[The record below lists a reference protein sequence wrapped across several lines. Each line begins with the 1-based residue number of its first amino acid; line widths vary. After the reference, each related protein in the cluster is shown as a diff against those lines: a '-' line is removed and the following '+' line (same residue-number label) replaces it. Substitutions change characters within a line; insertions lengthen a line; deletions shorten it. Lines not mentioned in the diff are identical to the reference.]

1 MHRSETRIQTIVL
14 QPTPFCNIRCKY
26 CYLPTRDDKS
36 VMSLDTIKATFER
49 VFASPY
55 AASQITV
62 IWHAGEPLVLPVS
75 YYESAFQAIEQLRPS
90 TVEIRHSFQTNGT
103 LVSKD
108 WADLFRRWK
117 VGVGVSIDGP
127 RHMHDANRVT
137 RAGKGTFDRAIRGA
151 RLLKEEGIPFHVISV
166 LSKEGLER
174 PEELHAFYLSE
185 GIEDVCFN
193 VEESEGDHVS
203 ELMTLSRDSMREKF
217 LNFLHRFW
225 TISRQTPG
233 INFIRE
239 IDGLIPRIFRPEEAQ
254 VANDQVEAF
263 AMLNVDC
270 HGNVSSFSPEL
281 LGYKNER
288 YNDFIVGNVHQQT
301 LQQMFESPAMRA
313 MVSDIDAGVEAC
325 RQECGYFSICGGGAP
340 VNKLSENGTFAST
353 QTSFCNL
360 IQITPANLILGAF
373 EQIEASLTQAT
384 SRRETRTTPPA
395 TIPQFKPLH
404 ANELAVCA

>member
-1 MHRSETRIQTIVL
+1 MLRSEMRIRTIVL

-26 CYLPTRDDKS
+26 CYLPTRDDTS
-36 VMSLDTIKATFER
+36 VMSLDTVKATFER
-49 VFASPY
+49 VFASSY
-55 AASQITV
+55 AASHITV

-90 TVEIRHSFQTNGT
+90 KVEIRHSFQTNAT
-103 LVSKD
+103 LVSKE
-108 WADLFRRWK
+108 WADLFRRWN

-127 RHMHDANRVT
+127 RQMHNANRVT

-166 LSKEGLER
+166 LSREGLDR
-174 PEELHAFYLSE
+174 PEELHAFYLEE

-217 LNFLHRFW
+217 HNFLHRFW
-225 TISRQTPG
+225 TISRERPG

-254 VANDQVEAF
+254 VGNDQVEPF

-270 HGNVSSFSPEL
+270 QGNASSFSPEL
-281 LGYKNER
+281 LGYKNDR
-288 YNDFIVGNVHQQT
+288 YSDFIVGNVHLHT
-301 LQQMFESPAMRA
+301 LEQMRESPAMLA
-313 MVSDIDAGVEAC
+313 MTSDIKSGVEAC
-325 RQECGYFSICGGGAP
+325 REECGYFSICGGGAP

-360 IQITPANLILGAF
+360 IQITPADLILGAF
-373 EQIEASLTQAT
+373 EQVESSLAGV
-384 SRRETRTTPPA
+384 A
-395 TIPQFKPLH
+395 
-404 ANELAVCA
+404 A

>member
-1 MHRSETRIQTIVL
+1 MLPSETKIQTIVL

-36 VMSLDTIKATFER
+36 VMSLDTTKATFER

-55 AASQITV
+55 AASHITV

-108 WADLFRRWK
+108 WADLFRRWD

-137 RAGKGTFDRAIRGA
+137 RAGKGTFDHAIRGA
-151 RLLKEEGIPFHVISV
+151 RLLKAEGIPFHVISV

-174 PEELHAFYLSE
+174 PEELHAFYLEE

-193 VEESEGDHVS
+193 VEESEGNHVS
-203 ELMTLSRDSMREKF
+203 ELMTLSRESMREKF

-225 TISRQTPG
+225 TISRRRPG

-239 IDGLIPRIFRPEEAQ
+239 IDNLIPRIFRPEEAQ
-254 VANDQVEAF
+254 VANDQVEPF
-263 AMLNVDC
+263 SMLNVDC

-288 YNDFIVGNVHQQT
+288 YNDFIVGNVHRQT
-301 LQQMFESPAMRA
+301 LEQMLQSPAMQA
-313 MVSDIDAGVEAC
+313 MVSDISAGVEAC
-325 RQECGYFSICGGGAP
+325 RMECDYFSICGGGAP
-340 VNKLSENGTFAST
+340 VNKLSENGTFVST

-373 EQIEASLTQAT
+373 ERMEVSLTQAA
-384 SRRETRTTPPA
+384 RRGDETMRPA
-395 TIPQFKPLH
+395 TIPQFESIN
-404 ANELAVCA
+404 ANALPACA

>member
-1 MHRSETRIQTIVL
+1 MFRSEMRIQTIVL

-36 VMSLDTIKATFER
+36 VMSLDTIRATFEK

-55 AASQITV
+55 ASTHITV

-90 TVEIRHSFQTNGT
+90 AVEIRHSFQTNGT
-103 LVSKD
+103 LVSKE
-108 WADLFRRWK
+108 WADLFRRWD
-117 VGVGVSIDGP
+117 VRVGVSIDGP
-127 RHMHDANRVT
+127 RHMHDSNRVT
-137 RAGKGTFDRAIRGA
+137 RGGKGTFDLAIRGA

-174 PEELHAFYLSE
+174 PEELHAFYLDQ

-193 VEESEGDHVS
+193 VEESEGSHVS
-203 ELMTLSRDSMREKF
+203 ELMTLSRDSMRAKF

-225 TISRQTPG
+225 TLSRQRPG

-254 VANDQVEAF
+254 IGNDQVEPF

-281 LGYKNER
+281 LGYKNDR
-288 YNDFIVGNVHQQT
+288 YNDFIVGNVHQHT
-301 LQQMFESPAMRA
+301 LEQMRESPAMLA
-313 MVSDIDAGVEAC
+313 MLSDIDAGVEAC
-325 RQECGYFSICGGGAP
+325 RKECNYFSICGGGAP

-373 EQIEASLTQAT
+373 DQMELSLAKPVHAFAD
-384 SRRETRTTPPA
+384 ETTIFAARTA
-395 TIPQFKPLH
+395 ESAH
-404 ANELAVCA
+404 ANALSVCA

>member
-1 MHRSETRIQTIVL
+1 MLRSETRIQTIVL

-90 TVEIRHSFQTNGT
+90 TVQIRHSFQTNGT
-103 LVSKD
+103 LVKKD
-108 WADLFRRWK
+108 WVDLFRRWH

-137 RAGKGTFDRAIRGA
+137 RAGKGTFDHAIRGA
-151 RLLKEEGIPFHVISV
+151 QLLKAEGIPFHVISV
-166 LSKEGLER
+166 LSKEGLEH
-174 PEELHAFYLSE
+174 PEELHAFYLEE

-203 ELMTLSRDSMREKF
+203 ELMTLSRDSMGEKF

-225 TISRQTPG
+225 TISRQRPG
-233 INFIRE
+233 INFICE
-239 IDGLIPRIFRPEEAQ
+239 IDNLIPRIFRPEEAA
-254 VANDQVEAF
+254 VANDQVEPF
-263 AMLNVDC
+263 SMLNVDC
-270 HGNVSSFSPEL
+270 RGNVSSFSPEL
-281 LGYKNER
+281 LGYKNDR
-288 YNDFIVGNVHQQT
+288 YNDFIVGNVHHQT
-301 LQQMFESPAMRA
+301 LEQMLDSSAMKS
-313 MVSDIDAGVEAC
+313 MVSDIRAGVEAC
-325 RQECGYFSICGGGAP
+325 RKECGYFSICGGGAP

-353 QTSFCNL
+353 HTSFCNL

-373 EQIEASLTQAT
+373 EQMEVSLTKAPKSPEAQM
-384 SRRETRTTPPA
+384 TTPVMRPFEL
-395 TIPQFKPLH
+395 IP
-404 ANELAVCA
+404 ANELPVCA